1 MNINLRF
8 LTIATVVLVT
18 CLCRQS
24 LCAQESAVE
33 VREQVHK
40 YRLAHENGI
49 VAEFARLLS
58 IPNLASDTPNIERN
72 AQAIATMLENRG
84 VGVQLLHIPGAP
96 PIVYGRLSAPGV
108 RPTIGIYAHYDGQP
122 VDSSQWQSPPFSPVL
137 RDSAGQTVDWK
148 TQNHY
153 DPESRIYARSAGDD
167 KAAIAATISALDALS
182 SVNEHLSVNVKF
194 LFDGE
199 EESGSPHWAEIL
211 SKNPDALEADIWLLC
226 DGPLTPSRRM
236 QVFFGNRGETDLEM
250 TVYGPARPMHTGNY
264 GNWAP
269 NPIVLL
275 THLLDSM
282 RDTDAKI
289 LIPGFYDDVRAL
301 TASERQALANS
312 AGSDEALKQEFAIAA
327 PEGNGASLAEQ
338 LLKPAINVR
347 GIRAGYVGEQANNTI
362 SSEAV
367 AMVDFRL
374 VPNQTEERVRQ
385 QVEEHIARQ
394 GFFIVHQ
401 TPDIAIRMAHAR
413 MVRLEWKS
421 DFPVFRIGMDN
432 PTAQAVVKAIER
444 ATGTPIVQA
453 VSMGGTVP
461 MYLLSGSGH
470 TPVLGVPIA
479 NHDDNQHAADENLRL
494 QNLWDAIEVYATI
507 LATVGNDKVAW
518 SLSKQ

>member
-1 MNINLRF
+1 MRISLHF
-8 LTIATVVLVT
+8 LTILTIAALICFCAT
-18 CLCRQS
+18 CLG
-24 LCAQESAVE
+24 AQESASVPQK
-33 VREQVHK
+33 VRK
-40 YRLAHENGI
+40 YRLAHENEI
-49 VAEFARLLS
+49 VGEFARLLS
-58 IPNLASDTPNIERN
+58 IPNLASDMPNIERN
-72 AQAIATMLENRG
+72 AQAITKALESRG
-84 VGVQLLHIPGAP
+84 VSVQLLREPGAP
-96 PIVYGRLSAPGV
+96 PIVYGHLNVAGL

-122 VDSSQWQSPPFSPVL
+122 VDSPQWQSPPFSPVL
-137 RDSAGQTVDWK
+137 RDTAGQTVDWK
-148 TQNHY
+148 TQSHY

-167 KAAIAATISALDALS
+167 KAAIAATISALDALRS
-182 SVNEHLSVNVKF
+182 LNAPLSVNMKL

-199 EESGSPHWAEIL
+199 EESGSPHLAEIL
-211 SKNPDALEADIWLLC
+211 SKNPDALKADIWLLC
-226 DGPLTPSRRM
+226 DGPLPPSRRM

-250 TVYGPARPMHTGNY
+250 AVYGPARPMHTGNY

-275 THLLDSM
+275 THLVDSM

-301 TASERQALANS
+301 TTSERQALANS
-312 AGSDEALKQEFAIAA
+312 ATSDEPLKEEFAIAA

-338 LLKPAINVR
+338 LLKPALNVR
-347 GIRAGYVGEQANNTI
+347 GIRAGYVGERANNTI

-374 VPNQTEERVRQ
+374 VPNQTEEKVRQ
-385 QVEEHIARQ
+385 QVEEHIAKQ

-401 TPDIAIRMAHAR
+401 TPDKAIRMAHPR
-413 MVRLEWKS
+413 VVRLEWKS
-421 DFPVFRIGMDN
+421 DFEVYRVEMNN
-432 PTAQAVVKAIER
+432 PPAQAVVKAIEK
-444 ATGTPIVQA
+444 ATGVPIVQA

-461 MYLLSGSGH
+461 MYLLAGSRH

-507 LATVGNDKVAW
+507 LATVGNDKSAW
-518 SLSKQ
+518 SLGDH

>member
-1 MNINLRF
+1 MNL
-8 LTIATVVLVT
+8 LTIATVVVVT
-18 CLCRQS
+18 CLSRQS
-24 LCAQESAVE
+24 LCAQKSASTVE

-40 YRLAHENGI
+40 YRLAHESEI
-49 VAEFARLLS
+49 VSQFARLLS

-84 VGVQLLHIPGAP
+84 VGVQLLRIPGAP
-96 PIVYGRLSAPGV
+96 PIVYGNLGAPGV
-108 RPTIGIYAHYDGQP
+108 RPTVGMYAHYDGQP
-122 VDSSQWQSPPFSPVL
+122 VDSPQWQSPPFSPAL
-137 RDSAGQTVDWK
+137 RDIGGRTIDWHSQT
-148 TQNHY
+148 HY
-153 DPESRIYARSAGDD
+153 DGESRIFARSAGDD
-167 KAAIAATISALDALS
+167 KAAIAATVSALDALRS
-182 SVNEHLSVNVKF
+182 GNAHLSVNVKF

-199 EESGSPHWAEIL
+199 EESGSPHLAESL
-211 SKNPDALEADIWLLC
+211 SKNPDALKADIWLLC
-226 DGPLTPSRRM
+226 DGPLPPSRRM
-236 QVFFGNRGETDLEM
+236 QFFFGNRGETDLEM
-250 TVYGPARPMHTGNY
+250 TVYGPARPMHAGNY

-275 THLLDSM
+275 THLIDSM

-301 TASERQALANS
+301 TPFERQALADS
-312 AGSDEALKQEFAIAA
+312 VTSDEPLKQEFAIAA

-347 GIRAGYVGEQANNTI
+347 GIRAGYVGEQVNNTI
-362 SSEAV
+362 SSEAI
-367 AMVDFRL
+367 AMIDFRL
-374 VPNQTEERVRQ
+374 VPNQTEERVWQ

-394 GFFIVHQ
+394 GFFVVHQ
-401 TPDIAIRMAHAR
+401 TPDLTIRRAHTH
-413 MVRLEWKS
+413 VVKLKWKS

-432 PTAQAVVKAIER
+432 PAAQAVVKAIEK
-444 ATGTPIVQA
+444 ATGAPVVQA

-461 MYLLSGSGH
+461 MYLLAGSRH

-507 LATVGNDKVAW
+507 LATVGDDKLAW
-518 SLSKQ
+518 PPNNH

>member
-1 MNINLRF
+1 MQISSRLLR
-8 LTIATVVLVT
+8 IVTVAALICLSAT
-18 CLCRQS
+18 CLG
-24 LCAQESAVE
+24 AQESSSIPE
-33 VREQVHK
+33 KVRK
-40 YRLAHENGI
+40 YRLAHENEI
-49 VAEFARLLS
+49 VREFTKLLS
-58 IPNLASDTPNIERN
+58 IPNLASDMPNIERN
-72 AQAIATMLENRG
+72 AQAITKELESRG
-84 VGVQLLHIPGAP
+84 VSVQLLRDPGAP

-108 RPTIGIYAHYDGQP
+108 RPTVGIYAHYDGQP
-122 VDSSQWQSPPFSPVL
+122 VDSPQWQSPPFSPTL
-137 RDSAGQTVDWK
+137 RDIGGRTIDWQSQT
-148 TQNHY
+148 HY
-153 DPESRIYARSAGDD
+153 NGESRIFARSAGDD
-167 KAAIAATISALDALS
+167 KAAIAATISALDALRS
-182 SVNEHLSVNVKF
+182 LNVPLSVNLKL

-199 EESGSPHWAEIL
+199 EESGSPHLAESL
-211 SKNPDALEADIWLLC
+211 SKNPDALKADIWLLC
-226 DGPLTPSRRM
+226 DGPLPPSRRM

-250 TVYGPARPMHTGNY
+250 AVYGPARPMHTGNY

-275 THLLDSM
+275 THLVDSM

-301 TASERQALANS
+301 TTSERQALANS
-312 AGSDEALKQEFAIAA
+312 ATSDEPLKEEFAIAA

-347 GIRAGYVGEQANNTI
+347 GIRAGYVGERANNTI

-374 VPNQTEERVRQ
+374 VPNQTEEKVRQ
-385 QVEEHIARQ
+385 QVEEHIAKQ

-401 TPDIAIRMAHAR
+401 TPDKAIRMAHPR
-413 MVRLEWKS
+413 VVRLEWKS
-421 DFPVFRIGMDN
+421 DFEVYRVEMNN
-432 PTAQAVVKAIER
+432 PPAQAVVKAIEK
-444 ATGTPIVQA
+444 ATGVPIVQA

-461 MYLLSGSGH
+461 MYLLAGSRH

-507 LATVGNDKVAW
+507 LATVGNDKSAW
-518 SLSKQ
+518 SLGDH